1 MADRELQIEISPE
14 GKVTVRTLGIK
25 GPACMEYAD
34 LFARVLGREE
44 EREKTGEY
52 YEAAEVIQRRIDVR
66 QRR

>member
-66 QRR
+66 QQR

>member
-1 MADRELQIEISPE
+1 MADRELLIEISPE
-14 GKVTVRTLGIK
+14 GKVTVRTMGIK

-34 LFARVLGREE
+34 LFARVLGRVE

-66 QRR
+66 QQR

>member
-52 YEAAEVIQRRIDVR
+52 YEAAEVIQRRIDIR
-66 QRR
+66 QQR

>member
-1 MADRELQIEISPE
+1 MADRELLIEISLE
-14 GKVTVRTLGIK
+14 GKVTVRTMGIK

-66 QRR
+66 QQR